1 MKKFLRNTGVFAAY
15 FLLTSIMLSTVAY
28 AAYVDPSVTA
38 PIIQVLAGVVIA
50 AGAAIGIFWKKIK
63 NAFTKKKYQN
73 IEKNIEKKAAQ
84 RNGK

>member
-15 FLLTSIMLSTVAY
+15 FLLTSVMLSTVAH